1 MSRFAARIRT
11 LLCLTLLVVCLGF
24 RPAEAAGGSGASIVT
39 LPEWQIAVLD
49 DIGDVG
55 YFTSMAIDGHGGV
68 HISYIDNTAKALKYA
83 TNATGEWQI
92 VEVGPVTGMTAT
104 SIGVDSAG
112 RVYIA
117 YQGSSIAIRDLGGN
131 WTKTSA
137 NFHYP
142 LVEGVSLAIDRQDL
156 VHVAS
161 ASRQKQQYGPDTYRL
176 EYSNNS
182 SGSFKVAKYLPTC
195 MSGAITL
202 RSPSI
207 AIDANANIYV
217 TFNVTDNL
225 VNATN
230 KTGDWLCSYVAFGG
244 SQPVYY
250 SNHYNAVKSTGQLV
264 VADIAGTEF
273 MALALDSRDKAHIV
287 GLQNNCLRYFT
298 DSSGSQQSAYV
309 DCTSTKVGEYGS
321 IATDSRGDI
330 HVAYFDRTNGDLKY
344 ATTASETI
352 LHELQLPLLTQ

>member
-1 MSRFAARIRT
+1 MSRFPAGIRT
-11 LLCLTLLVVCLGF
+11 LLCLSLLVLCLGF
-24 RPAEAAGGSGASIVT
+24 RPAEAAGGSGSSTVT

-49 DIGDVG
+49 HIGDVG
-55 YFTSMAIDGHGGV
+55 YFTSMAIDAHGGV
-68 HISYIDNTAKALKYA
+68 HISYINNTAKALSYA
-83 TNATGEWQI
+83 TNASGEWQI
-92 VEVGPVTGMTAT
+92 VEVGPVTGINPT
-104 SIGVDSAG
+104 SIGVDSRG
-112 RVYIA
+112 KVYIA
-117 YQGSSIAIRDLGGN
+117 YEGSSIAIRDLDGN

-142 LVEGVSLAIDRQDL
+142 LVGGVSLAIDRHDL

-161 ASRQKQQYGPDTYRL
+161 PTRQNQQYGPDTYRM

-207 AIDANANIYV
+207 AMDANDNIYV
-217 TFNVTDNL
+217 TFNVSDNL

-230 KTGDWLCSYVAFGG
+230 KTGEWVCNYVAFGG

-250 SNHYNAVKSTGQLV
+250 SNRYNAVKSSGQLV

-298 DSSGSQQSAYV
+298 DSSGSQDSAYV

-321 IATDSRGDI
+321 IAADLHGDI

-344 ATTASETI
+344 ATTASKTI
-352 LHELQLPLLTQ
+352 PYKLHLPLLTN